1 MKTAVFNNKV
11 FFSLLIGFILLL
23 LLYNSYS
30 FLKNNNVYAIIPIC
44 AQVVLLAF
52 IFTRNKHLRII
63 LIIWAMTFLIIAP
76 GLDIIASV
84 LDEFNGDS
92 PKLDPLIIDL
102 VYIIIGVLIYTY
114 AKKTISISTSND
126 I

>member
-102 VYIIIGVLIYTY
+102 VYII
-114 AKKTISISTSND
+114 
-126 I
+126 

>member
-1 MKTAVFNNKV
+1 
-11 FFSLLIGFILLL
+11 
-23 LLYNSYS
+23 
-30 FLKNNNVYAIIPIC
+30 
-44 AQVVLLAF
+44 
-52 IFTRNKHLRII
+52 
-63 LIIWAMTFLIIAP
+63 MTFLIIAP